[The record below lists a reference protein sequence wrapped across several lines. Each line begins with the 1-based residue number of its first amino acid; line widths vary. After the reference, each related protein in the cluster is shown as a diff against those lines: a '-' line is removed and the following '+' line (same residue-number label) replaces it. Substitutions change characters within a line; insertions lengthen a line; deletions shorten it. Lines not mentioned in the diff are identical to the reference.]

1 MSHYEYSIRVDG
13 NDSGKLLEWLAADGG
28 AYMVVRELQD
38 SNPHMHVVLHSK
50 KKIQPLRMS
59 FRRKFPE
66 LSGNGGYSITAVR
79 DLDKYMRYMCKGPD
93 EDTPPDVVG
102 AEGMAY
108 GADAINDW
116 HVRYWDTAAQLG
128 RRTAALPVAGAV
140 LHAAQEEQVAWSNRE
155 KLAELY
161 IRELVRRDKSIN
173 VYAVKGAVSLLQ
185 CKLCPDDTAIK
196 DIAGHCVN
204 Y

>member
-1 MSHYEYSIRVDG
+1 MSHYDYSIRVDG
-13 NDSGKLLEWLAADGG
+13 NDTGKVLEWLATDGG
-28 AYMVVRELQD
+28 AYMVVKELHD

-93 EDTPPDVVG
+93 EDSLPDVVG
-102 AEGMAY
+102 AQGVAY
-108 GADAINDW
+108 SADAIHEW
-116 HVRYWDTAAQLG
+116 HVRYWDTNAQLG
-128 RRTAALPVAGAV
+128 RRAAALPVAACV
-140 LHAAQEEQVAWSNRE
+140 LQQAKDAGLAWSNRE
-155 KLAELY
+155 ALAELY
-161 IRELVRRDKSIN
+161 IRELVARDKTIN
-173 VYAVKGAVSLLQ
+173 LYAVKGAVSLLQ